1 LESGVKVN
9 DLSTTAF
16 RVPILSKRVVDLIV
30 SVILLALLALPF
42 IVLAAVIAVDLRGT
56 PFFCQRRT
64 GWKGRPFTIYKF
76 RSMRNGPA
84 ANFARSAEVPFLYV
98 PRNDPR
104 ITRLGRFLRRYSID
118 ETPQLVNVLLGDM
131 SLIGPR
137 PFDVRD
143 FEQGPFPNTRYDE
156 WVLKRHWTR
165 PGITGLW
172 QISGRNA
179 TTFADLIAL
188 DLGYVMDWTPSMEI
202 LIIRRTVNA
211 VMGGSGI
218 Y

>member
-1 LESGVKVN
+1 VRTK

-16 RVPILSKRVVDLIV
+16 PVPILGKRVFDLVV
-30 SVILLALLALPF
+30 SVLLLALLALP
-42 IVLAAVIAVDLRGT
+42 IAVLAIVIAVDLRGT

-64 GWKGRPFTIYKF
+64 GWRGKPFTIYKF
-76 RSMRNGPA
+76 RSMRKGPPPSSMG
-84 ANFARSAEVPFLYV
+84 SAEVPFLYV
-98 PRNDPR
+98 PRHDPR
-104 ITRLGRFLRRYSID
+104 ITRVGRFLRRYSID
-118 ETPQLVNVLLGDM
+118 ETPQLLNVLLGDM

-211 VMGGSGI
+211 VMGGSGV